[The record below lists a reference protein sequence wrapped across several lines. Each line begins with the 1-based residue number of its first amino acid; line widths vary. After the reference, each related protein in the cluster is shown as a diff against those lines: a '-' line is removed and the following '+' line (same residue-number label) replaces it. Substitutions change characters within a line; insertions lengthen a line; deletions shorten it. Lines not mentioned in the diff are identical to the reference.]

1 MSGDVKVQ
9 DKNIA
14 YDLYK
19 EFQGN
24 TLEYTYRGVVD
35 SAVVEN
41 ILSLAESSFGD
52 VKEQLLVRK
61 KVYFVMV
68 ETLQNITRH
77 QDLFDD
83 PDFDQSGLFILRR
96 SNNTYSITSG
106 NLIKNDQIEILRQ
119 KLEIVNSKN
128 AEELKDYARE
138 VLSKGTFSKKGGAG
152 LGLIEMARKSG
163 SKFKY
168 RFVPAKYGYSTFY
181 VNIEIPIQKDF
192 VVATDN
198 EKQIMDATQKYH
210 KLLQAN
216 NVALNFSGLLNQ
228 MNLKN
233 LLNILSKQIH
243 SSKALKAKLHN
254 VMIELLQNVLQNAD
268 RRDCENETSCFGMF
282 YIRQDKEH
290 LKLTTAN
297 HIENG
302 KVSEFTKM
310 LKQINEADREKRN
323 EIGKQADFKGLGYI
337 TILNKSRHQY
347 DYEFYKIDKKYSL
360 FTLSAYLDKDNDK
373 DITM

>member
-9 DKNIA
+9 DSNIA
-14 YDLYK
+14 YDLYR

-35 SAVVEN
+35 STVVED
-41 ILSLAESSFGD
+41 ILSLAESSFSD

-77 QDLFDD
+77 QEFFDD
-83 PDFDQSGLFILRR
+83 PDFDKSGLFILRR

-106 NLIKNDQIEILRQ
+106 NLIKDDQIDTLRH

-128 AEELKDYARE
+128 AEELKEYARE
-138 VLSKGTFSKKGGAG
+138 VLSKGSFSKKGGAG

-181 VNIEIPIQKDF
+181 VNIEIPIQKDY
-192 VVATDN
+192 VVPTND
-198 EKQIMDATQKYH
+198 EKLIMDNTQKYH
-210 KLLQAN
+210 QILRHY
-216 NVALNFSGLLNQ
+216 NVVLNFSGMLNQ
-228 MNLKN
+228 TNLKN
-233 LLNILSKQIH
+233 LLNILSRQLN
-243 SSKALKAKLHN
+243 SSKALKTKIHN
-254 VMIELLQNVLQNAD
+254 VMIELLQNVLQHAY
-268 RRDCENETSCFGMF
+268 RKESDCQNGCFGMF
-282 YIRQDKEH
+282 YIRQDREH
-290 LKLTTAN
+290 LKITTAN
-297 HIENG
+297 HIENS
-302 KVSEFTKM
+302 KIPDFRKM
-310 LKQINEADREKRN
+310 LKEINETDRETRN
-323 EIGKQADFKGLGYI
+323 ELSKNASFRGIGYV
-337 TILNKSRHQY
+337 TILNKSHHQY
-347 DYEFYKIDKKYSL
+347 DYNFYNIDQKHSL
-360 FTLSAYLDKDNDK
+360 FALSAYLDKDNDR

>member
-1 MSGDVKVQ
+1 MSGDSKVQ

-14 YDLYK
+14 YDLYR
-19 EFQGN
+19 EFQGK

-35 SAVVEN
+35 SNVVED
-41 ILSLAESSFGD
+41 ILSLAESSFSD

-77 QDLFDD
+77 QDLIDD

-96 SNNTYSITSG
+96 SSNTYSITSG
-106 NLIKNDQIEILRQ
+106 NLIKDDQIDTLRG

-128 AEELKDYARE
+128 GEELKEYARE

-181 VNIEIPIQKDF
+181 VNIEIPIPKGYE
-192 VVATDN
+192 VPTDN
-198 EKQIMDATQKYH
+198 EKQIMDNTQKYH
-210 KLLQAN
+210 KMLQDN
-216 NVALNFSGLLNQ
+216 HVALNFSGQLNQ

-233 LLNILSKQIH
+233 LLNILSRQIN
-243 SSKALKAKLHN
+243 SSKALKSKIHN
-254 VMIELLQNVLQNAD
+254 VMIELLQNVLQHAY
-268 RRDCENETSCFGMF
+268 RKENEAHNGCFGMF

-290 LKLTTAN
+290 IKITTAN
-297 HIENG
+297 HIENV
-302 KVSEFTKM
+302 KIPEFNKM
-310 LKQINEADREKRN
+310 LKDINETNRETRN
-323 EIGKQADFKGLGYI
+323 ELSKSADFKGIGYV
-337 TILNKSRHQY
+337 TILNKSKHQY
-347 DYEFYKIDKKYSL
+347 DYQFYKLDNNCSL
-360 FTLSAYLDKDNDK
+360 FALSAYLDKENDK